1 MWTEFQDMKLEANE
15 AIFAELQAKTDNA
28 KSKADTLDNLVSM
41 TQKEIRDI
49 LVSAT
54 QKAQENLPFA

>member
-1 MWTEFQDMKLEANE
+1 MLAD
-15 AIFAELQAKTDNA
+15 LQAKTNIS
-28 KSKADTLDNLVSM
+28 KSKADTLDDLVNK

-54 QKAQENLPFA
+54 QKAQENLPIAQA